1 MKKILKNK
9 LLISLVLACLVP
21 AMSYGHEVHEG
32 HESSELGLSA
42 PSTDSLFNI
51 TDTWVASDEKTFQLN
66 RLSGK
71 PTVIAMVYTSCQY
84 VCPLTVGN
92 MKRIEKSI
100 PSSQLGK
107 VNFAIF
113 TFDAERDTPS
123 VLREFA
129 KTHGVESP
137 SWLLAQGKPNSVRK
151 LAVGLGIKYKKT
163 KSGDFEHDATITLL
177 DEAGVIKYQ
186 TDAMNKNVDG
196 AMTVVKQLIH

>member
-1 MKKILKNK
+1 MKKILKSK

-21 AMSYGHEVHEG
+21 ASTYGHEG
-32 HESSELGLSA
+32 HEGDTKEASIVAPSSE
-42 PSTDSLFNI
+42 SLFNI
-51 TDTWVASDEKTFQLN
+51 TDTWVSSDEKTFQLN

-100 PSSQLGK
+100 PATQLGK
-107 VNFAIF
+107 VNFAVF
-113 TFDAERDTPS
+113 TFDPDRDTPS
-123 VLREFA
+123 KLREFA
-129 KTHGVESP
+129 KTHGVESS

-151 LAVGLGIKYKKT
+151 LAVSLGIKYKKT
-163 KSGDFEHDATITLL
+163 KSGDFEHDATITIL
-177 DEAGVIKYQ
+177 DDAGVVKYQ

-196 AMTVVKQLIH
+196 AIVALKQLMH